1 MTTTITVAAHCNPD
15 TEVQV
20 TVTDS
25 RFATPELTILQ
36 DGETTEKVVFDDRS
50 ITIREVMLKKMGD
63 VQDSESTVEQVLPD
77 TPPSFVTE
85 DSINAK
91 IKNVSYH
98 VFEGTTLTHCTITLK
113 NGYTVTGES
122 ACVRPENFN
131 KAVGEEWAFKDAF
144 KHLWKLEGYLLKQR
158 LFEGSDLDAGLASSN
173 IKRDNSLA
181 LAQMIVEYDALMNSG
196 IDPEH
201 TSVEELAAHQDKYVA
216 MIDLAKEIVAINQ
229 STETLQ
235 P

>member
-36 DGETTEKVVFDDRS
+36 DGETTEKVVFDDR
-50 ITIREVMLKKMGD
+50 TLTVREVMLKKMGD
-63 VQDSESTVEQVLPD
+63 VQDTVSTVAQVLPD
-77 TPPSFVTE
+77 TLPSFVTE
-85 DSINAK
+85 ESIKAK

-98 VFEGTTLTHCTITLK
+98 VFEGTTLTHCTITLE

-131 KAVGEEWAFKDAF
+131 KAVGEEWAYKDAF

-158 LFEGSDLDAGLASSN
+158 LFEGDQLDAGLPSSN
-173 IKRDNSLA
+173 IKRDNSLT
-181 LAQMIVEYDALMNSG
+181 LSQMLLEHDAVMNSG
-196 IDPEH
+196 IDPEN

-216 MIDLAKEIVAINQ
+216 MIEFAKATIENNHKV
-229 STETLQ
+229 
-235 P
+235 

>member
-36 DGETTEKVVFDDRS
+36 DGETTEKVVFDDR
-50 ITIREVMLKKMGD
+50 TLTVREVMLKKMGD
-63 VQDSESTVEQVLPD
+63 VQDTVSTVAQVLPD
-77 TPPSFVTE
+77 TLPSFVTE
-85 DSINAK
+85 ESIKAK

-98 VFEGTTLTHCTITLK
+98 VFEGTTLTHCTITLE

-131 KAVGEEWAFKDAF
+131 KATGEEWAFKDAF

-158 LFEGSDLDAGLASSN
+158 LFEGDELGAGLASSN
-173 IKRDNSLA
+173 IKRDNSLT
-181 LAQMIVEYDALMNSG
+181 LSQMILEHDAVMSSG
-196 IDPEH
+196 LDPE
-201 TSVEELAAHQDKYVA
+201 SADIEELAAEQDKYVA
-216 MIDLAKEIVAINQ
+216 MIEFAKEIVANNQ
-229 STETLQ
+229 AT
-235 P
+235 